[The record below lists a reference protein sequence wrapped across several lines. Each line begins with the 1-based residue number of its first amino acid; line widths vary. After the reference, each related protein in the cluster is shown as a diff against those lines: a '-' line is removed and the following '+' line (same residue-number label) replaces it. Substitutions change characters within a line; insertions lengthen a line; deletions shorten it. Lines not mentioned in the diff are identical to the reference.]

1 MGANAVTTVPV
12 YVAGEVLTAADLN
25 ITNSGIPV
33 FAGTSERDAAFGGTG
48 EKTLAEG
55 QFAYLETGNVTQYY
69 DGATWQPVGAT
80 PGLVY
85 ITGATFSAVTSV
97 SLPADTFTATYTNYL
112 VQFNAVADS
121 AEALMTSRFRASG
134 SDNTTSNYSYGV
146 PARYSNGNDASTEG
160 NAVSSFGY
168 RSIYNGLTSSQ
179 TLTICGPQTATR
191 TSVTGIMVGNGNTS
205 TALATGLAFGGIF
218 NATTSFDSYSFL
230 ASTAITGSYKVYGYS
245 NS

>member
-1 MGANAVTTVPV
+1 MPAVTSVTNFSD
-12 YVAGEVLTAADLN
+12 GNVLTATALN
-25 ITNSGIPV
+25 AVNCGIHV
-33 FAGTSERDAAFGGTG
+33 YDDATARDAAYGGSG
-48 EKTLAEG
+48 ERTLVEG
-55 QFAYLETGNVTQYY
+55 EYAYLLDTDQTLVYSGSSWIT
-69 DGATWQPVGAT
+69 VGVT

-97 SLPADTFTATYTNYL
+97 SLPANTFSATYTNYL
-112 VQFNAVADS
+112 VQFNAAADS
-121 AEALMTSRFRASG
+121 AEALMTSRFRAAG
-134 SDNTTSNYSYGV
+134 ADNTTSNYSYGV

-179 TLTICGPQTATR
+179 TLTICGPQAATK
-191 TSVTGIMVGNGNTS
+191 TSVTGTMVGNGNTS
-205 TALATGLAFGGIF
+205 TALANGMAFGGIF

>member
-12 YVAGEVLTAADLN
+12 YTAGEVLTAADMN

-33 FAGTSERDAAFGGTG
+33 FATTVTRDAAFGGTG

-55 QFAYLETGNVTQYY
+55 QFAYIEATNTTQYY
-69 DGATWQPVGAT
+69 DGAAWQSVGVT

-97 SLPADTFTATYTNYL
+97 NLPADTFTATYTNYL
-112 VQFNAVADS
+112 IQFYATADG

-134 SDNTTSNYSYGV
+134 SDNTTSNYSYAALG
-146 PARYSNGNDASTEG
+146 RYSNGNDAGTEG
-160 NAVSSFGY
+160 NAVSSFGM
-168 RSIYNGLTSSQ
+168 RGLFTGLPGSQ
-179 TLTICGPQTATR
+179 LLTICEPKTAKKT
-191 TSVTGIMVGNGNTS
+191 TVSGMISGNS
-205 TALATGLAFGGIF
+205 ASGLALVTTLAFAGIF
-218 NATTSFDSYSFL
+218 NDTTSFDSYSFL